1 MMKKMIREFAAIL
14 CCVMTTVVFTAC
26 MDDRDDPTPVPTSI
40 ENPDTPSGLD
50 ELPEYTIIYYSLGAT
65 DLEKYHAFSQFYQAD
80 PETFKKVNV
89 VIQHKFST
97 TENMKKLEEV
107 FDENTCETFG
117 GKTVRWAVD
126 PSKDYIEQ
134 WLDKGN
140 IYGADNADV
149 TCPDSLT
156 SFINWAAKAYP
167 AKKYMLVLDSHGGGY
182 QPNDELPETI
192 SAATRGLLYD
202 GGYPVRGQQNK
213 HFTAKS
219 LYRGVAAA
227 DVRMEIILMYACLMS
242 NLEYVFELHD
252 LCDYIIGST
261 YTMMSEGGA
270 MYDLPVLLSQPDIPM
285 EKVLDEICKSFVA
298 SWEKFY
304 IDNDYPDD
312 YPVYYDLTVT
322 RTAGIP
328 HLGEVLRE
336 FTDRLCDTY
345 ANGTDAQRQAIDNC
359 TAKAVRV
366 ETNRPIYDAV
376 KYVKALVDALPEV
389 YGDDFGNRMK
399 DAFNNCIVAQYFS
412 KYLNVRNYMVDY
424 SVLLGAEGAYS
435 YVFWKTDEK
444 NSNIDPD
451 EEKVF
456 FDNGEYQRFKV
467 FSTDDMGGYERRDC
481 IEIGNWGSTLADT
494 YEQLAF
500 DRAVGWSRWLR
511 LNQRWPD
518 AFSAAG
524 LGFRMPMPEDDSL
537 K

>member
-1 MMKKMIREFAAIL
+1 MKKIIRVFAAIL
-14 CCVMTTVVFTAC
+14 CCTMTTAVFTAC
-26 MDDRDDPTPVPTSI
+26 MDDRDDPTPVPISI
-40 ENPDTPSGLD
+40 ENSDTPSGLD

-65 DLEKYHAFSQFYQAD
+65 SLEKFHTYSQFYQAD

-97 TENMKKLEEV
+97 TENMKTLEEV

-126 PSKDYIEQ
+126 PSKDYTEQ
-134 WLDKGN
+134 WLDAGN

-156 SFINWAAKAYP
+156 SFINWAAKTYP
-167 AKKYMLVLDSHGGGY
+167 AKKYMLILDSHGGGY
-182 QPNDELPETI
+182 HPNDELPETI

-202 GGYPVRGQQNK
+202 GGYPVPGQQNK

-227 DVRMEIILMYACLMS
+227 DVRMEIIFFYACLMS

-252 LCDYIIGST
+252 ICDYIIGST
-261 YTMMSEGGA
+261 YTMISEGGA
-270 MYDLPVLLSQPDIPM
+270 MFDLPVLLSQPDIPM
-285 EKVLDEICKSFVA
+285 DKKLDVICKSFVVT
-298 SWEKFY
+298 WEKFY

-328 HLGEVLRE
+328 HLGEMLRE
-336 FTDRLCDTY
+336 FTDRLCDIY

-366 ETNRPIYDAV
+366 ESDRPIYDAV
-376 KYVKALVDALPEV
+376 KYVKSLVDALPEV

-399 DAFNNCIVAQYFS
+399 NAFNNCIVAQYFS

-435 YVFWKTDEK
+435 YVFWETDKKTGD
-444 NSNIDPD
+444 IDPD
-451 EEKVF
+451 EEIVF
-456 FDNGEYQRFKV
+456 FDNGECRCFKV
-467 FSTDDMGGYERRDC
+467 FPTDDMGGYERGEL
-481 IEIGNWGSTLADT
+481 IKSGKWGSTLADT

-511 LNQRWPD
+511 LNQQWPN

-524 LGFRMPMPEDDSL
+524 MEFSLPMPEDDSL